1 MCSRRNGK
9 MKENEDVSSTLEI
22 IKKKDFIYHSPEI
35 LIPEVKSTAQN
46 VGVQRLAETFFMRLC
61 YNVPTVK

>member
-1 MCSRRNGK
+1 

-22 IKKKDFIYHSPEI
+22 IKNDFIYLSPEI
-35 LIPEVKSTAQN
+35 LIPEVKSTAQI

>member
-1 MCSRRNGK
+1 MCSRRNRK

-22 IKKKDFIYHSPEI
+22 IKNDFIYLSPEI
-35 LIPEVKSTAQN
+35 LIPEVKSTAQI